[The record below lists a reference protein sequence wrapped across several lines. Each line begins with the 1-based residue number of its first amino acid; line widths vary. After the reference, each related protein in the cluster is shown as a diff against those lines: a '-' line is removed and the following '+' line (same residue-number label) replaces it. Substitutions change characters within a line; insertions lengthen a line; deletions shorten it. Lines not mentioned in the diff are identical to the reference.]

1 MTRRMSA
8 AALSLAG
15 ILLSA
20 YLFLYKRGAIGTLA
34 CGDGGC
40 ETVQLSRY
48 SAFLGVDVALI
59 GILGYG
65 LLLGVS
71 LLGLQPAWQKR
82 RSVATLL
89 AGLSG
94 VGVGFAAYL
103 TYLELNVIHAIC
115 RWCVAS
121 AVLITLIFVLALLDR
136 RHSVQP

>member
-1 MTRRMSA
+1 
-8 AALSLAG
+8 
-15 ILLSA
+15 
-20 YLFLYKRGAIGTLA
+20 
-34 CGDGGC
+34 
-40 ETVQLSRY
+40 
-48 SAFLGVDVALI
+48 
-59 GILGYG
+59 